1 MEGFRF
7 NMRTYRKNKTPQES
21 SRAIGLDIALKV
33 VSFITGKEHLHY
45 GYWKGLDVNLENLGK
60 AQEAYTKHL
69 FKYLPKKEPRKKLK
83 ILDIG
88 GGSGQIAKYLIDL
101 GHQVT
106 IVIPSSTLV
115 KHARINTNGKAEIH
129 QTTFEQYNPRKNT
142 KFDLCLYAESFQ
154 YIPVKIALRKATQLL
169 NKNGEI
175 LIADCFRSAKEHT
188 GIFRKPGGGPSLAS
202 MESEIKIQKLEIINQ
217 EEITEAVAPSIE
229 LEQQFYNT
237 IGFSI
242 NRVIHSLKIIR
253 PMSLRFLGILYK
265 LLLSKR
271 RRLRLEDRLFEKRR
285 SKDLFLKYNHYMIF
299 KLKPL
304 RE

>member
-1 MEGFRF
+1 M
-7 NMRTYRKNKTPQES
+7 TAYRKSKKSQEN
-21 SRAIGLDIALKV
+21 SRAVGLDIALKV
-33 VSFITGKEHLHY
+33 VSFVTGKEHLHY
-45 GYWKGLDVNLENLGK
+45 GYWEGLDVNLENLGK
-60 AQEAYTKHL
+60 AQEAYTQHL
-69 FKYLPKKEPRKKLK
+69 FKYLPKQKPNKRLK

-106 IVIPSSTLV
+106 IVIPSSILAE
-115 KHARINTNGKAEIH
+115 HAKKNTEGKAEI
-129 QTTFEQYNPRKNT
+129 QPTTFEEYTPKENI

-154 YIPVKIALRKATQLL
+154 YIPVKIALQKATQLL

-175 LIADCFRSAKEHT
+175 LIVDCFRSAQEHT

-202 MESEIKIQKLEIINQ
+202 MESEIKRQKLEIINK
-217 EEITEAVAPSIE
+217 EEITKAVSPSIE

-242 NRVIHSLKIIR
+242 NRIIRSLKITR
-253 PMSLRFLGILYK
+253 PIGLRFLNILYK

-271 RRLRLEDRLFEKRR
+271 KRLRLENRLFEKTR
-285 SKDLFLKYNHYMIF
+285 SKDLFLQYNHYMIF
-299 KLKPL
+299 RLKPL
-304 RE
+304 QK

>member
-1 MEGFRF
+1 MEGFKISMTT
-7 NMRTYRKNKTPQES
+7 NSKNKKSQES
-21 SRAIGLDIALKV
+21 SRAVGLDIALRV

-60 AQEAYTKHL
+60 AQEAYTQYL
-69 FKYLPKKEPRKKLK
+69 FKYLPRQKTNKKLR

-106 IVIPSSTLV
+106 IVIPSCILAERAE
-115 KHARINTNGKAEIH
+115 KNTKGKAKIH
-129 QTTFEQYNPRKNT
+129 PITFEEYTPKKNI

-154 YIPVKIALRKATQLL
+154 YIPVEIALQKAIHLL
-169 NKNGEI
+169 SEDGEI
-175 LIADCFRSAKEHT
+175 LIADCFRSAQKHT

-202 MESEIKIQKLEIINQ
+202 MESEIKRQQLEIITE
-217 EEITEAVAPSIE
+217 EEITKDVAPSIE
-229 LEQQFYNT
+229 LEQQFYNI

-242 NRVIHSLKIIR
+242 NRLIRSLKTTR

-271 RRLRLEDRLFEKRR
+271 RRLRLENRLFENTR

-304 RE
+304 QK